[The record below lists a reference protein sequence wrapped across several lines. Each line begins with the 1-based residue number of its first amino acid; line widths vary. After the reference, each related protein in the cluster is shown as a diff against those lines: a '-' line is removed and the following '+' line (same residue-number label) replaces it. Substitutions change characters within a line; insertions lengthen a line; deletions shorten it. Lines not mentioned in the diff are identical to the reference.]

1 GLFFFFQAED
11 GIRDFHVTGVQTCA
25 LPISEPG
32 LRMHPDDAARRGLKA
47 GELVR
52 VASKRGQLV
61 LPLELSDEVASGTVF
76 AAMHWSGQS
85 PSSGGTN
92 EVCQPAGDARSLQPE
107 LKHAAVRVEPAQF
120 GWHLLAA
127 RRGDALA
134 LREAVQPLL
143 RECGYAGLSLLPCAA
158 NAADGQAWVLLRAA
172 KDEAMPAG
180 WMERLEAALSLGAGV
195 DTLEYRD
202 PRRGQLK
209 RVAWR
214 DADAGALIDGL
225 LWADTTPG
233 GDALLRTA
241 LDDRPWTGPRLAAFS
256 AVAAVARDPVVC
268 VCRDVT
274 ESRIRA
280 AVREG

>member
-1 GLFFFFQAED
+1 
-11 GIRDFHVTGVQTCA
+11 GI
-25 LPISEPG
+25 
-32 LRMHPDDAARRGLKA
+32 
-47 GELVR
+47 
-52 VASKRGQLV
+52 
-61 LPLELSDEVASGTVF
+61 
-76 AAMHWSGQS
+76 
-85 PSSGGTN
+85 N
-92 EVCQPAGDARSLQPE
+92 EVSQPAVDARSLQPE

-158 NAADGQAWVLLRAA
+158 DAADGQAWVLLRAA
-172 KDEAMPAG
+172 LA
-180 WMERLEAALSLGAGV
+180 RGAGV
-195 DTLEYRD
+195 DTLESRG

-280 AVREG
+280 AVREGADLDALRAQLGCGTVCGSCTPQLVRLVREPARA